1 MASFEPCQWLNY
13 KIMQKYISIL
23 RGINVGGKRK
33 ILMKDLKEIYQNL
46 GFLNVETYIQSGNVI
61 FNSEFDSE
69 FESDKLNKIKISTK
83 IEKAIFEK
91 YNFEVPV
98 IIRTKE
104 ELLNIQSSNPF
115 IKNESEKQELIN
127 TLHLTFLESIPIA
140 ENIAKTK
147 EIESTGLDK
156 FEITGNNVFIFCEG
170 SYHTSKLTN
179 NFFEK
184 KLKTKATTRNWKT
197 IEKLTELVI
206 SD

>member
-1 MASFEPCQWLNY
+1 
-13 KIMQKYISIL
+13 MQKYISIL

-33 ILMKDLKEIYQNL
+33 ILMKDLKKIYQNL
-46 GFLNVETYIQSGNVI
+46 GFFDVETYIQSGNVI
-61 FNSEFDSE
+61 FESRFDRNE
-69 FESDKLNKIKISTK
+69 ISGK

-91 YNFEVPV
+91 YAFEVPV
-98 IIRTKE
+98 IVRTKE

-115 IKNESEKQELIN
+115 VKNEDEKQELIN
-127 TLHLTFLESIPIA
+127 TLHLTFLEEVPTT
-140 ENIAKTK
+140 ENIEKAK
-147 EIESTGLDK
+147 EIESKIDDR
-156 FEITGNNVFIFCEG
+156 FEIIGNNIFVFCEEK
-170 SYHTSKLTN
+170 YHTSKLTN

>member
-1 MASFEPCQWLNY
+1 M
-13 KIMQKYISIL
+13 KYISIL

-33 ILMKDLKEIYQNL
+33 ILMKDLKELYQNL
-46 GFLNVETYIQSGNVI
+46 GFLNIETYIQSGNVV
-61 FNSEFDSE
+61 FDSE
-69 FESDKLNKIKISTK
+69 FNSDLDRSEISTK

-104 ELLNIQSSNPF
+104 ELINIQSSNPF
-115 IKNESEKQELIN
+115 IKNEEDKKELIN
-127 TLHLTFLESIPIA
+127 NLHLTFLEHIPTT
-140 ENIAKTK
+140 ENIEKTK
-147 EIESTGLDK
+147 EIESKTTDK
-156 FEITGNNVFIFCEG
+156 FEITENNVFIFCEG
-170 SYHTSKLTN
+170 KYHTSKLTN